1 MNTHLS
7 ATVYLIKAWLDDH
20 RRVSDRGAAITVEM
34 VLWAVAIVLLVGAV
48 VAVLNG
54 YVQGQ
59 LAKLS

>member
-20 RRVSDRGAAITVEM
+20 RSVSERGAAITVEM
-34 VLWAVAIVLLVGAV
+34 VLWALAIVILVGAV
-48 VAVLNG
+48 VAVLTG
-54 YVQGQ
+54 YIQGQ

>member
-1 MNTHLS
+1 MNTQLT

-20 RRVSDRGAAITVEM
+20 RRVSERGAAITVEM
-34 VLWAVAIVLLVGAV
+34 VVWVVAIVILIGAV

>member
-20 RRVSDRGAAITVEM
+20 RRVSERGAAITVEM
-34 VLWAVAIVLLVGAV
+34 VLWALAIVILVGAV
-48 VAVLNG
+48 VAVLTG
-54 YVQGQ
+54 YIQGQ

>member
-7 ATVYLIKAWLDDH
+7 ATVYLIKAWLDDN
-20 RRVSDRGAAITVEM
+20 RRVSERGAAVTLEM
-34 VLWAVAIVLLVGAV
+34 VLWVVAIVIMVGAV
-48 VAVLNG
+48 VAVLTG

>member
-1 MNTHLS
+1 MW
-7 ATVYLIKAWLDDH
+7 V
-20 RRVSDRGAAITVEM
+20 
-34 VLWAVAIVLLVGAV
+34 VAIVILIGAV

>member
-20 RRVSDRGAAITVEM
+20 RRVNERGAAITVEM
-34 VLWAVAIVLLVGAV
+34 VLWALAIVILVGAV
-48 VAVLNG
+48 VAVLTG
-54 YVQGQ
+54 YIQGQ

>member
-1 MNTHLS
+1 MNTQLT

-20 RRVSDRGAAITVEM
+20 RRVNERGAAITLEM
-34 VLWAVAIVLLVGAV
+34 VLWVVAIVILIGAV